1 MVSMKSSSSLEIKK
15 ESGSNIE
22 SEKIISV
29 MKKTMK
35 SHMIVAALIATVTF
49 AAGITLPG
57 GYVQSGSNNQGMAV
71 LSLPTSTNGTEG
83 TDLHMA
89 TRAGPDIFEARGEV
103 IK

>member
-49 AAGITLPG
+49 AAGITLLG

>member
-35 SHMIVAALIATVTF
+35 SHMIVAALIATATF
-49 AAGITLPG
+49 TVGITLPG
-57 GYVQSGSNNQGMAV
+57 GYVQSGSN
-71 LSLPTSTNGTEG
+71 S
-83 TDLHMA
+83 
-89 TRAGPDIFEARGEV
+89 
-103 IK
+103 